1 MAKKKLKIIGA
12 YENACPLCDG
22 IVYRLSTG
30 LGILFQCKN
39 CGCTYQTRSDID
51 DKTGNNF

>member
-30 LGILFQCKN
+30 LGIIYQCKN
-39 CGCTYQTRSDID
+39 CGCTYEGSDLNEI
-51 DKTGNNF
+51 